1 MMMQQPFPMMMQ
13 QMIHQPMMLPM
24 MMHQPMMMYH
34 PSEYMSYPTEYD
46 DEFIEYDVQYQQP
59 HEVIPQLNPNAAP
72 FQPVAAADDEPA
84 ETDADSGGP
93 RGGDDEREVAGSPVA
108 PVAAPLAVPLKKLKK
123 SKKGKANPKK
133 PKKKEPKKKVE
144 VVKKS
149 EAKPAKLM
157 PLCPPEVYLDESSVR
172 IEKYRGVRSQSRYKL
187 MYRLNMLQQHFVSL
201 CDLISS
207 QGSQGRVPKMMAE
220 EYKSMMLLMR
230 MHWIT
235 LLHSTDTLGGWVFHC
250 AISSLKHHVVA
261 MYAIM
266 QKHDADEVSIPRA
279 IAARIISCI
288 MTIGDTVAEII
299 DQQMDVTDTIKTLES
314 RMNMCVSCVQTS
326 TACSS
331 KLFCCH
337 TENAEVSKMLRR
349 PMTDVFGVPARAKDQ
364 SSSSSSM

>member
-1 MMMQQPFPMMMQ
+1 MMMPQFPMMMQ
-13 QMIHQPMMLPM
+13 QP
-24 MMHQPMMMYH
+24 
-34 PSEYMSYPTEYD
+34 YMSYPTEYD
-46 DEFIEYDVQYQQP
+46 DEFIEHHDVYEYQK
-59 HEVIPQLNPNAAP
+59 LNPNAAP
-72 FQPVAAADDEPA
+72 FQPVAAVDDEPA
-84 ETDADSGGP
+84 ETDAESGDP
-93 RGGDDEREVAGSPVA
+93 RGGDDDEPPV
-108 PVAAPLAVPLKKLKK
+108 VAPLAVPLKKLKK
-123 SKKGKANPKK
+123 SKKGKAR

-149 EAKPAKLM
+149 EAKPAKLV
-157 PLCPPEVYLDESSVR
+157 PLCPPEVYLDDSSVR

-207 QGSQGRVPKMMAE
+207 QGRVPKMLAE

-266 QKHDADEVSIPRA
+266 KKHDADDISIPRA

-314 RMNMCVSCVQTS
+314 RMNMCVSCVETS

-337 TENAEVSKMLRR
+337 TENSEVSKMLRR
-349 PMTDVFGVPARAKDQ
+349 PMTDVFGVPARANDDQ